1 RADGNVRSPRHEL
14 KMALAAA
21 ESWTADFM
29 RAAQPYP
36 LPEVPAGSVGPAE
49 EMAQVWVAEM
59 EPAAVG
65 VVKGTLPEAE
75 ATQPAAPAP
84 VATTGGYAYPP
95 PYTRYEVP
103 KVLYGEYPWI
113 TVGKVFFKQ
122 HGVPYV
128 ASASS
133 VGNHAIWTAGHVAH
147 AGDGKE

>member
-1 RADGNVRSPRHEL
+1 MSRGSARRGRGSSGSPPPGSRPGREGRADGNVRSPRHEL
-14 KMALAAA
+14 KMALAVA

-84 VATTGGYAYPP
+84 VATKGG
-95 PYTRYEVP
+95 
-103 KVLYGEYPWI
+103 
-113 TVGKVFFKQ
+113 
-122 HGVPYV
+122 
-128 ASASS
+128 
-133 VGNHAIWTAGHVAH
+133 
-147 AGDGKE
+147 